1 MRVQLAMNVRDLN
14 ESIAFYSK
22 LFGEQPAKIK
32 DGYAN
37 WALEN
42 PPLKFVIFERQDVA
56 AGTINHLGI
65 EVESAE
71 EVVAEELR
79 LRNEG
84 LDTSG
89 IDDTICCFAEK
100 VETWVDDPN
109 GPRWEYYV
117 KTADHETQFV
127 NLVLGSS
134 VASTGDG
141 SAGDACCG

>member
-1 MRVQLAMNVRDLN
+1 MRVQLAMNVRNLD
-14 ESIAFYSK
+14 ESVAFYSK
-22 LFGEQPAKIK
+22 LFGEQPSKVK
-32 DGYAN
+32 EGYAN

-42 PPLKFVIFERQDVA
+42 PPLKFVIFERPDA
-56 AGTINHLGI
+56 PAGTINHLGV

-84 LDTSG
+84 LTTSG

-109 GPRWEYYV
+109 GPRWEFYV

-127 NLVLGSS
+127 NLVVGSS
-134 VASTGDG
+134 GASKGD
-141 SAGDACCG
+141 SSSGDACCG

>member
-32 DGYAN
+32 DGKAN

-71 EVVAEELR
+71 EVVSEELR

-134 VASTGDG
+134 AASNGDG

>member
-1 MRVQLAMNVRDLN
+1 MRVQLAMNVRNLD
-14 ESIAFYSK
+14 ESVAFYSK
-22 LFGEQPAKIK
+22 LFGEQPSKVK
-32 DGYAN
+32 EGYAN

-42 PPLKFVIFERQDVA
+42 PPLKFVIFERPDA
-56 AGTINHLGI
+56 PAGTINHLGV

-84 LDTSG
+84 LTTSG

-109 GPRWEYYV
+109 GPRWEFYV

-127 NLVLGSS
+127 NLV
-134 VASTGDG
+134 VG
-141 SAGDACCG
+141 SAGASKGDSSSGDACCG

>member
-14 ESIAFYSK
+14 ESAAFYSE
-22 LFGEQPAKIK
+22 LFGEQPAKVK
-32 DGYAN
+32 EGYAN

-42 PPLKFVIFERQDVA
+42 PPLKFLIFESPDVA

-84 LDTSG
+84 LETSG

-134 VASTGDG
+134 EMSDG
-141 SAGDACCG
+141 GSSAGDACCG